1 MWSCEI
7 LHYLSKADCHNKIF
21 PRPQANDDLAK
32 NISRA
37 GSDYTRDNLMANDV
51 FCYHVKVFL
60 EFAKRAKE
68 APGVLDGMEEVK
80 RDSNEHR
87 DMPCDCLRGKK
98 KAGVK
103 SQKTELWERN
113 FEWDVIVFVC
123 VFLGMMA
130 KKVEWLIHVYFAVEY
145 FNSVKMVSRWFSP
158 CPSSWKATH

>member
-1 MWSCEI
+1 MWSSEI

-98 KAGVK
+98 KTGVK

-113 FEWDVIVFVC
+113 FEWETLSEMLLCLC
-123 VFLGMMA
+123 VFSW
-130 KKVEWLIHVYFAVEY
+130 EWWPRRSNDLYMFI
-145 FNSVKMVSRWFSP
+145 SQLSISIQWRWSQGDFP
-158 CPSSWKATH
+158 HAPAP